1 VHQNAFAAGILPR
14 TPVTALPR
22 LARWNLWRGGEKKKR
37 KGKIGEE
44 RKRMEEGGKRRGEH
58 SRQDEKEG

>member
-1 VHQNAFAAGILPR
+1 VEGR
-14 TPVTALPR
+14 R
-22 LARWNLWRGGEKKKR
+22 KEEK